1 LNKHIFIIMNPPKI
15 LIVDDE
21 QAAIRNLQ
29 HILGKEGY
37 EVIATQ
43 SGQNAL
49 KLIEQHSLDLV
60 LTDLRMP
67 NVDGMEILRR
77 VKQISPDTEVVMIT
91 GYATVNSAVAA
102 MKMGA
107 YHYMIKPY
115 KLDEVRKVVREALEK
130 RQLRQEN
137 TELKARLAQAQGLTI
152 LTEDPAMQKLL
163 RTAHKVAQSDCS
175 VLISGASGTGKELL
189 ARYIHEHS
197 PRAVGPLK
205 AVNCG
210 VFTEE
215 LLANELFGH
224 EKGAFTG
231 ADRHKMGLIESAEG
245 GTMFLDEVTEM
256 TLAMQ
261 VKLLRVLQEKEVLP
275 LGATEPVKVNVRF
288 LAATNRDLS
297 QMVKEGG
304 FRQDLY
310 FRINVMNLHLPPL
323 SERPRDIRLLAQFFL
338 DRFSAVMRKP
348 VKELA
353 TEVLER
359 LHDYSFPGNVR
370 ELENIIERA
379 VVLASGSRVE
389 IAHLPEDLGAETF
402 HAPAAESDGG
412 NIPSLDDQERKY
424 IEWVLAQTGQNKSKA
439 AELLGINR
447 VSLWRKLKRYNLE
460 G

>member
-1 LNKHIFIIMNPPKI
+1 MNKPKI
-15 LIVDDE
+15 LVIDDE
-21 QAAIRNLQ
+21 QTAIRNLQ
-29 HILGKEGY
+29 HILNKEGY
-37 EVIATQ
+37 EVLITQ
-43 SGQNAL
+43 SSQNAL
-49 KLIEQHSLDLV
+49 KLLEQHSLDLV

-77 VKQISPDTEVVMIT
+77 VKELSPDTEVVMIT
-91 GYATVNSAVAA
+91 GYATVSSAISA

-107 YHYMIKPY
+107 YHYVIKPY
-115 KLDEVRKVVREALEK
+115 KLDEVRQVVREALEK
-130 RQLRQEN
+130 RRLRREN
-137 TELKARLAQAQGLTI
+137 MELKARLAKKAQGGVSI
-152 LTEDPAMQKLL
+152 LTEDPGMQKLL
-163 RTAHKVAQSDCS
+163 QTAREVAQSDCS
-175 VLISGASGTGKELL
+175 VLISGESGTGKELL

-197 PRAVGPLK
+197 PRVAGPLK

-210 VFTEE
+210 VFSEE

-231 ADRHKMGLIESAEG
+231 ADRQKIGLIESAIG
-245 GTMFLDEVTEM
+245 GTLFLDEVTEM

-275 LGATEPVKVNVRF
+275 LGATEPIKVNVRF

-310 FRINVMNLHLPPL
+310 FRINVMHLHLPPL
-323 SERPRDIRLLAQFFL
+323 SERKQDIRLLAQFFL

-348 VKELA
+348 VKELSPEA
-353 TEVLER
+353 LTR
-359 LHDYSFPGNVR
+359 LQDYAFPGNVR

-379 VVLASGSRVE
+379 VVLSAGERIE
-389 IAHLPEDLGAETF
+389 TAHLPAEVDIKTF
-402 HAPAAESDGG
+402 RAPEAEPTGTT
-412 NIPSLDDQERKY
+412 IPSLEDQEQKY

-439 AELLGINR
+439 AEILGINR
-447 VSLWRKLKRYNLE
+447 VSLWRKLKKYNLE
-460 G
+460 E

>member
-1 LNKHIFIIMNPPKI
+1 MNPPKI
-15 LIVDDE
+15 LVADDE
-21 QAAIRNLQ
+21 QAAVRNLQ
-29 HILGKEGY
+29 HILNKEGC
-37 EVIATQ
+37 EVITTQ

-49 KLIEQHSLDLV
+49 KLLEQQSFDVV

-77 VKQISPDTEVVMIT
+77 VKQVAPETEVIMIT
-91 GYATVNSAVAA
+91 GYATISSAVSA

-107 YHYMIKPY
+107 YHYVIKPY

-130 RQLRQEN
+130 RRLRQEN
-137 TELKARLAQAQGLTI
+137 QHLKEQLIKAQGVGVSI
-152 LTEDPAMQKLL
+152 LTEDPGMLKLL
-163 RTAHKVAQSDCS
+163 QTAREVAQSDCS
-175 VLISGASGTGKELL
+175 VLISGDSGTGKELL

-231 ADRHKMGLIESAEG
+231 ADRNKIGLIESAGG
-245 GTMFLDEVTEM
+245 GTLLLDEVTEM

-261 VKLLRVLQEKEVLP
+261 VKLLRVLQEREVLP
-275 LGATEPVKVNVRF
+275 LGATEPVTINVRF
-288 LAATNRDLS
+288 LAATNRDLM

-310 FRINVMNLHLPPL
+310 FRINVMHLHLPRL
-323 SERPRDIRLLAQFFL
+323 AERPRDIHLLAQFFL
-338 DRFSAVMRKP
+338 DRFSAVMKKP
-348 VKELA
+348 IKELA
-353 TEVLER
+353 SEVVER
-359 LHDYSFPGNVR
+359 LHGYDFPGNVR

-379 VVLASGSRVE
+379 VVLASGKRIE
-389 IAHLPEDLGAETF
+389 LAHLPEDLGIERF
-402 HAPAAESDGG
+402 PAPTTEVSNGA
-412 NIPSLDDQERKY
+412 IPSLDDQEQKY
-424 IEWVLAQTGQNKSKA
+424 IEWVLTQTGQNKSKA
-439 AELLGINR
+439 AEILGINR
-447 VSLWRKLKRYNLE
+447 VSLWRKLKKYHLE
-460 G
+460 D

>member
-1 LNKHIFIIMNPPKI
+1 MDQPKI
-15 LIVDDE
+15 LVIDDE
-21 QAAIRNLQ
+21 QAAVRNLQ
-29 HILGKEGY
+29 HILSKEGC
-37 EVIATQ
+37 EVVTTQ

-49 KLIEQHSLDLV
+49 KLLEQHAFDLV

-77 VKQISPDTEVVMIT
+77 VKHISPDTEVIMIT
-91 GYATVNSAVAA
+91 GYATVSSAVSA

-107 YHYMIKPY
+107 CHYVIKPY
-115 KLDEVRKVVREALEK
+115 KLDEVRRAVREALEK
-130 RQLRQEN
+130 QRLRQESS
-137 TELKARLAQAQGLTI
+137 ELKTRLTKTEGATSI

-163 RTAHKVAQSDCS
+163 RTAREVAQSDCS
-175 VLISGASGTGKELL
+175 VLISGESGTGKELL

-197 PRAVGPLK
+197 PRAAGPLK

-231 ADRHKMGLIESAEG
+231 ADRNKVGLIESAAD
-245 GTMFLDEVTEM
+245 GTLLLDEVTEM

-288 LAATNRDLS
+288 LAATNRDLA

-310 FRINVMNLHLPPL
+310 FRINVMHLHLPPL
-323 SERPRDIRLLAQFFL
+323 SARPRDIRLLAQFIL
-338 DRFSAVMRKP
+338 ERFSAVMRKP

-353 TEVLER
+353 PEALER
-359 LHDYSFPGNVR
+359 LHGYSFPGNVR

-379 VVLASGSRVE
+379 VVLSSGSRIEV
-389 IAHLPEDLGAETF
+389 AHLPDNLSAEIF
-402 HAPAAESDGG
+402 RAPAAESGG
-412 NIPSLDDQERKY
+412 GAIASLDDQERKY
-424 IEWVLAQTGQNKSKA
+424 IEWVLAQTGNNKSKA
-439 AELLGINR
+439 AELLGIDR
-447 VSLWRKLKRYNLE
+447 VSLWRKLKKYQLE

>member
-1 LNKHIFIIMNPPKI
+1 MNKPKI
-15 LIVDDE
+15 LVIDDE
-21 QAAIRNLQ
+21 QTAVRNLQ
-29 HILGKEGY
+29 HILNKEGY
-37 EVIATQ
+37 EVLVTQ
-43 SGQNAL
+43 SSQNAL
-49 KLIEQHSLDLV
+49 KLLEQHSLDLV

-77 VKQISPDTEVVMIT
+77 VKELSPDTEVVMIT
-91 GYATVNSAVAA
+91 GYATVSSAISA

-107 YHYMIKPY
+107 YHYVIKPY
-115 KLDEVRKVVREALEK
+115 KLDEVRQVVREALEK
-130 RQLRQEN
+130 RRLRREN
-137 TELKARLAQAQGLTI
+137 MELKERLAKKAQGGVSI
-152 LTEDPAMQKLL
+152 LTEDPGMQKLL
-163 RTAHKVAQSDCS
+163 QTAREVAQSDCS
-175 VLISGASGTGKELL
+175 VLISGESGTGKELL

-197 PRAVGPLK
+197 PRVAGPLK

-231 ADRHKMGLIESAEG
+231 ADRYKIGLIESAIG
-245 GTMFLDEVTEM
+245 GTLFLDEVTEM

-275 LGATEPVKVNVRF
+275 LGATEPIKVNVRF

-310 FRINVMNLHLPPL
+310 FRINVMHLHLPSL
-323 SERPRDIRLLAQFFL
+323 AERKQDIRLLAQFFL

-348 VKELA
+348 VKELSPEA
-353 TEVLER
+353 LTR
-359 LHDYSFPGNVR
+359 LQDYAFPGNVR

-379 VVLASGSRVE
+379 VVLAAGERIE
-389 IAHLPEDLGAETF
+389 TAHLPAEVDIKTF
-402 HAPAAESDGG
+402 PAPEAEPTGTT
-412 NIPSLDDQERKY
+412 IPSLDDQERKY

-439 AELLGINR
+439 AEILGINR
-447 VSLWRKLKRYNLE
+447 VSLWRKLKKYHLE
-460 G
+460 D